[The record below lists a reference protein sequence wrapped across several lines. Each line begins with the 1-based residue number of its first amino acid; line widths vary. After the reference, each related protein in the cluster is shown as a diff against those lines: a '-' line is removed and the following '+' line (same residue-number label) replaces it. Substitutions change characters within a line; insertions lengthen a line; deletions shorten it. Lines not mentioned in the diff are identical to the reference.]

1 LRCIGLLTLQR
12 FVVPTRI
19 LIVDDSLAMRRAIRL
34 LLESQASFEVCGE
47 AVDGLE
53 AVEKT
58 VELKPDVIVM
68 DYSMPRMNG
77 LEAAAAVR
85 EIVPQVPIILFTLH
99 KDAVSSHKA
108 HDAGIAAIVSKAD
121 HVSKLSEEIL
131 RLAGPGV
138 IRF

>member
-1 LRCIGLLTLQR
+1 
-12 FVVPTRI
+12 VPTRI

-34 LLESQASFEVCGE
+34 LLESQAGFEVCGE

-58 VELKPDVIVM
+58 AELKPDVIVM

-99 KDAVSSHKA
+99 KDAVPSHQA
-108 HDAGIAAIVSKAD
+108 HDAGIASIVSKAD
-121 HVSKLSEEIL
+121 HVNKLSEEIL
-131 RLAGPGV
+131 RLAGTV
-138 IRF
+138 